1 MSKGGKIGKCSYFLT
16 FQFLSPRLTRHMMI
30 SVQLDVDEIVTTLD
44 SIGSLF
50 YAFIHFPRRVT
61 EQELAKALNTLETTH
76 GVKGSNIFG
85 YDMISSSSINTSE
98 LIEDHPGFRTLVAHE
113 EQGNDQFNRWIAD
126 GYPGANC
133 GYNLLKNKLLTKRT
147 SGPAASGGAGGFGTG
162 NDEEEQHP
170 RPSESDGERT
180 KRRRTASPDGGG
192 QNMISPD
199 LMKAVISSTI
209 SATGS
214 AVASAIH
221 SSGQA
226 QMEQHRVAEKKL
238 QEAEMK
244 YVAENAQRAADLVGH
259 NAQLKAKDERLSEQ
273 QGQVSELKLD
283 AEAKDKEIAGLREDM
298 EKTSDSKDLQIAALK
313 EEIAKAKQTSDSKD
327 EEITTLSEKYNTL
340 KDECFQTSKDY
351 DKKTTELKAFSCARL
366 QDMQQRC
373 DKLQET
379 SLAKDGEIA
388 TLHDQ
393 MALLKDEC
401 HARLQNKERENEEF
415 EEQTEEELMMRRK
428 NMVRMLEGLEEAH
441 TKEVG
446 RLRLKVSTAE
456 KKLQNME
463 AARATQSA
471 ETEKLQV
478 GIRFFIDVNK
488 LTMPHL
494 PGASLSRPGGNGAQ
508 RERDQDSRA

>member
-1 MSKGGKIGKCSYFLT
+1 
-16 FQFLSPRLTRHMMI
+16 MMI

-244 YVAENAQRAADLVGH
+244 YIAENAQRAADLVGH

-283 AEAKDKEIAGLREDM
+283 AEAKDKEIAVLQAKLEQI
-298 EKTSDSKDLQIAALK
+298 SDSKDEEMTKAKEISVSKDEEIAALK
-313 EEIAKAKQTSDSKD
+313 EEIEKAKQTSDSKD
-327 EEITTLSEKYNTL
+327 EEITTLSDKYNTL
-340 KDECFQTSKDY
+340 KDKHFQTSKEY

-373 DKLQET
+373 DKLEET
-379 SLAKDGEIA
+379 SLAKDAEIS

-393 MALLKDEC
+393 MAELKDEC
-401 HARLQNKERENEEF
+401 CLTLQHTERQI
-415 EEQTEEELMMRRK
+415 EEQATDAEEELTARRE
-428 NMVRMLEGLEEAH
+428 NMARMLDGMENAHSKVVEKLKTKVRTLGKRMETDARGFRSELHRRDETIRNMQKEMDEMKKKLEEGGS
-441 TKEVG
+441 EVEK
-446 RLRLKVSTAE
+446 LKV
-456 KKLQNME
+456 
-463 AARATQSA
+463 
-471 ETEKLQV
+471 
-478 GIRFFIDVNK
+478 
-488 LTMPHL
+488 
-494 PGASLSRPGGNGAQ
+494 
-508 RERDQDSRA
+508 